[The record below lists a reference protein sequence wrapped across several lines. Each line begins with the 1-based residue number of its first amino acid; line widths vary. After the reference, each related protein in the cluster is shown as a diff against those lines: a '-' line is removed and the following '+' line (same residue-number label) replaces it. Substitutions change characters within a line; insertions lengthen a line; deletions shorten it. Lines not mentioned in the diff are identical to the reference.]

1 MRQGGFRSLLGQ
13 QMPVLVLL
21 ALCVIAA
28 LSTSRFLTSPNLS
41 NVLLQASVMAVVT
54 LGMTYVVIG
63 GGFDLSVGAA
73 VALSGCVAVEVMG
86 RFGFAAGVCAGAIS
100 GLLVGVFN
108 GLVIA
113 GLNVS
118 PFIATLGSM
127 VLVRGMVLLMTNG
140 APVVPEQEFLLFNEL
155 GTGRVLGLPWLV
167 WVTVVLVIFFS
178 ILLHRT
184 AFGTRVFAIGGN
196 REAAFLS
203 GVPVKRVMV
212 STYALCGFTAGL
224 AGVMLAARLQSGQPT
239 AGEFYELTSIA
250 AVVLGGA
257 ALQGGEG
264 SLYKSMVGVLIM
276 VVLANALNLL
286 GVDSYWQRVAI
297 GLVIITAAAADQ
309 LRRKVR

>member
-1 MRQGGFRSLLGQ
+1 MRQGGIRSLLGQ
-13 QMPVLVLL
+13 QMPVLVLF
-21 ALCVIAA
+21 ALCLIAA
-28 LSTSRFLTSPNLS
+28 LSTSRFLASPNLS

-63 GGFDLSVGAA
+63 GGFDLSVGAV
-73 VALSGCVAVEVMG
+73 VAFSGCIAVEVMT
-86 RFGFAAGVCAGAIS
+86 RFGFAAGLCAGALS
-100 GLLVGVFN
+100 GMLVGLFN
-108 GLVIA
+108 GAVIA

-127 VLVRGMVLLMTNG
+127 VLVRGLVLLMTKG
-140 APVVPEQEFLLFNEL
+140 APVVPEQEVLVFSEL
-155 GTGRVLGLPWLV
+155 GTGRWLGLPWLV
-167 WVTVVLVIFFS
+167 WVTLVLVVVFS
-178 ILLHRT
+178 VILHRT
-184 AFGTRVFAIGGN
+184 AFGTRVFAVGGN

-212 STYALCGFTAGL
+212 STYTLCGLTSGL

-264 SLYKSMVGVLIM
+264 NLLKSMVGVLIM

-297 GLVIITAAAADQ
+297 GVVIITAAAADQ
-309 LRRKVR
+309 MRRKTR